1 MGGPPF
7 VIIRVQPLAGDLSR
21 YSVTSSDPHDE
32 GEEDIVQTARVPSR
46 IVQTSTSCFVPGILG
61 WKFNNN
67 VIVHQFGL
75 FKFRTGQNSR
85 PSTPTASTRSRTA
98 IFGLDALSRNLFNG
112 RPGSAMGDFFGGS
125 VNVHKRSK
133 STISSGSSMYTQT
146 TGTGDSLTRF
156 SHRSNSTATAAT
168 TISTMDEGSVN
179 ASKISKPR
187 KLLKRG
193 KSPGRSD
200 GEIDRTSPSRP
211 SSRSG
216 RSTGSGSRSQSV
228 EREIDYSDDED
239 SNDTFMRKVDPSE
252 LDLRMRLELAR
263 RNSSQHGK
271 KLPPLTFE
279 KPVEETIYEGWC
291 LVRFL
296 GAPVI
301 DHDSPQRIHRIR

>member
-1 MGGPPF
+1 M
-7 VIIRVQPLAGDLSR
+7 
-21 YSVTSSDPHDE
+21 
-32 GEEDIVQTARVPSR
+32 
-46 IVQTSTSCFVPGILG
+46 
-61 WKFNNN
+61 
-67 VIVHQFGL
+67 IVHQFGL

-146 TGTGDSLTRF
+146 TGAGDSLTRF

-168 TISTMDEGSVN
+168 TISTMDEGGSVN
-179 ASKISKPR
+179 ASSKISKPR

-216 RSTGSGSRSQSV
+216 RSTRSESRSQSV
-228 EREIDYSDDED
+228 EREVAYSDDED
-239 SNDTFMRKVDPSE
+239 SNDTLMRKVDPSE

-279 KPVEETIYEGWC
+279 KPVEETIYEG
-291 LVRFL
+291 LVSRSFSWS
-296 GAPVI
+296 AC
-301 DHDSPQRIHRIR
+301 D